1 MLAKH
6 FNVIIQSEENTIAFL
21 KEKGLIETDNHPC
34 IHCGWRTKYHT
45 RKERGKERTV
55 IRCTKKG

>member
-21 KEKGLIETDNHPC
+21 KEKGLIEIMAENLLVH
-34 IHCGWRTKYHT
+34 
-45 RKERGKERTV
+45 
-55 IRCTKKG
+55 RC